1 MNRISRHY
9 PLYLFIATLFLTA
22 LACQAPERFTA
33 TQPDQEAIIQAA
45 VATIEAEQSGPLPA
59 TFTSSS
65 LAAADT
71 SLESVLVSLYQQATP
86 SVVHIFVRDFGI
98 TLGSGSG
105 FVFDTEGHIVTNNH
119 VVTDGSEFE
128 VAFADGSRAL
138 ATLVGTDVDSD
149 LAVIKVDAND
159 LPPNTQPIPLG
170 DSDAVLAGQFVIA
183 IGNPFGEVSSM
194 SVGIIS
200 GLGRTLESQRTPE
213 EGNGR
218 YSLPKVLQTDAAINP
233 GNSGGPLLNLSGEV
247 IGVNSAILTLT
258 GTNSGVGFSIPVA
271 AVQRIIPTLIAEGS
285 YTYPYIGINMAEPLS
300 VEALDELGLPA
311 QGVYVTRVV
320 PGTPADEAGLLGN
333 PGPGGDYITA
343 INGEP
348 VRDSS
353 ELISY
358 LVFETEVGQTIELTV
373 IRNNQKVTV
382 PLILGARP

>member
-1 MNRISRHY
+1 MNRTFRHY
-9 PLYLFIATLFLTA
+9 PLFLFIIILFFTS
-22 LACQAPERFTA
+22 LACQAPDRFLTS
-33 TQPDQEAIIQAA
+33 QPNQEAVIQAA
-45 VATIEAEQSGPLPA
+45 VATIEADQNNLIPTAL
-59 TFTSSS
+59 TNSS
-65 LAAADT
+65 LAGADV
-71 SLESVLVSLYQQATP
+71 SLESVLINLYRQATP

-105 FVFDTEGHIVTNNH
+105 FLFDNQGYIVTNNH

-138 ATLVGTDVDSD
+138 AMLVGTDVDSD
-149 LAVIKVDAND
+149 LAVIKVDAD
-159 LPPNTQPIPLG
+159 ALPSGVQPIPLG
-170 DSDAVLAGQFVIA
+170 DSDAVQAGQFVIA
-183 IGNPFGEVSSM
+183 IGNPFGKVSSM

-200 GLGRTLESQRTPE
+200 GLERTLESQRTPE

-233 GNSGGPLLNLSGEV
+233 GNSGGPLLNLNGEV
-247 IGVNSAILTLT
+247 IGVNSAILSFT

-271 AVQRIIPTLIAEGS
+271 AVQRIIPTLITDGS

-300 VEALDELGLPA
+300 VETLKELGLPP

-320 PGTPADEAGLLGN
+320 SGTPADTAGLQGN
-333 PGPGGDYITA
+333 QGPGGDYIIA
-343 INGEP
+343 INGVP

-358 LVFETEVGQTIELTV
+358 LVFETEVGQTIELTI
-373 IRNNQKVTV
+373 IRNNQELTV
-382 PLILGARP
+382 PLVLGARP